1 MHIKY
6 TVRFFLNDRFKEKGK
21 YKIYGRISYKRKKSE
36 FATNLWLEPE
46 KWNQEFQVA
55 IKSQIIDKQ
64 LKKIE
69 TEIENTVSHLFYEK
83 KHIDAKSIKDYYV
96 GNEVLDIGIIEY
108 INKVVSEKRKIIS
121 SKDTPRKY
129 VLLGDK
135 VTKYIKSRFGV
146 TDVNIKKVDYQFITG
161 FDTFLKTI
169 ITSQY
174 DKPLE
179 QSTINRTHGF
189 FSAVLNQAYEEEY
202 IKRQPYKRFRLK
214 KVVPKIKYLTKNE
227 LIRLENLDLSYNRS
241 LDIARDTF
249 VLSVYTGLRYSDTQL
264 IRMDNLS
271 YEKGIPTS
279 FYLKE
284 QKKTRNSV
292 ENPLFPQ
299 VVKLINK
306 YLTSVDRNIE
316 NRIIPKSLNHTINR
330 NLKIIAKLAQINKTL
345 IHHMA
350 RHTCATTVLLE
361 NGVTIEEVK
370 EWLGHVDISST
381 MVYAKVTSTQKR
393 KTLDRLMA

>member
-1 MHIKY
+1 M
-6 TVRFFLNDRFKEKGK
+6 
-21 YKIYGRISYKRKKSE
+21 
-36 FATNLWLEPE
+36 
-46 KWNQEFQVA
+46 
-55 IKSQIIDKQ
+55 
-64 LKKIE
+64 
-69 TEIENTVSHLFYEK
+69 
-83 KHIDAKSIKDYYV
+83 
-96 GNEVLDIGIIEY
+96 
-108 INKVVSEKRKIIS
+108 
-121 SKDTPRKY
+121 
-129 VLLGDK
+129 
-135 VTKYIKSRFGV
+135 
-146 TDVNIKKVDYQFITG
+146 
-161 FDTFLKTI
+161 
-169 ITSQY
+169 
-174 DKPLE
+174 
-179 QSTINRTHGF
+179 
-189 FSAVLNQAYEEEY
+189 
-202 IKRQPYKRFRLK
+202 
-214 KVVPKIKYLTKNE
+214 TKNE